1 MTTGQVYHQLE
12 WLTAFARLQLGERG
26 TRDSSFAYA
35 SLSHIVEISIK
46 VSEPPLSYIV
56 HGVLFFCPLDF

>member
-1 MTTGQVYHQLE
+1 MTTGQIYHPLE
-12 WLTAFARLQLGERG
+12 WLTALPGSDEGEKG